1 LLDKTLFPLSEKP
14 SGMVRR
20 YHLLV
25 VIFAHSIF
33 YSIEAPFQTAK
44 LSTAKREIPQAPHRP
59 HFSKQ
64 ISKSPPYQGKS
75 PTHNPWAMTTSH
87 NLRRQ
92 TKRTAQPRRVPVDPY
107 RIQFSIL

>member
-20 YHLLV
+20 YHLIV
-25 VIFAHSIF
+25 VIFSHSIF
-33 YSIEAPFQTAK
+33 IQSKRLFQTAK
-44 LSTAKREIPQAPHRP
+44 LSTAKREIQQTHHLP

-87 NLRRQ
+87 NLRKH
-92 TKRTAQPRRVPVDPY
+92 TKLTAQPRRV
-107 RIQFSIL
+107 RSRT